1 MKTNVLFLGIIS
13 DILISLDDKF
23 LYFSTWLH
31 GDIRQYDIT
40 DRLHPKLVGQVRYQ
54 EGETQGVD
62 LASSARSG
70 SGFPWGGARGPEP
83 YARIL
88 KAHSHSMSGS
98 SI

>member
-13 DILISLDDKF
+13 DILISLDDRF

-40 DRLHPKLVGQVRYQ
+40 DRLHPKLVGQVRYY

-70 SGFPWGGARGPEP
+70 AGFPWGGARGSP

>member
-13 DILISLDDKF
+13 DILISLDDRF

-40 DRLHPKLVGQVRYQ
+40 DRLHPKLVGQVRYHG
-54 EGETQGVD
+54 GETQGVD

-70 SGFPWGGARGPEP
+70 AGFPRGGA
-83 YARIL
+83 
-88 KAHSHSMSGS
+88 
-98 SI
+98 